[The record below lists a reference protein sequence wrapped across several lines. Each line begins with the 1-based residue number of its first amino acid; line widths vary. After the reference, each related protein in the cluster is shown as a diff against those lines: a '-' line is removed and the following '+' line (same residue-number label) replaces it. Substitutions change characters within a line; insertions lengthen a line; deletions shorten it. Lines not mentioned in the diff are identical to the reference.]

1 VEGSV
6 RISKREMT
14 RLVSLEESVD
24 ISFWFRANDYCIY
37 RGHIHPYHSGE
48 IAPKRSVPL
57 AHTELFLNFAQLGAG
72 GDLSDDRIPLSDDR
86 ILNWV
91 RENGLLRRK
100 NPEYDRRAEDGEL
113 NQAPMS
119 LDDFRFEVRQAY
131 RALRLFEQ
139 IRSRDYEALRER
151 IGRERIYETNSSGF
165 YGGKGSETARAWITL
180 DGKRTRLHV
189 LADEEPSDVNVNE
202 WATSAL
208 EYLVEQKLSRVRAA
222 FVHNTRHESPLSTI
236 LGEVPYRPQI
246 TLRCPDL
253 DSALWFQFAALI
265 EDKKRLQYCEVCG
278 RLFTYRS
285 SKKKT
290 CSDRCRKAK
299 SRRKLEGSA

>member
-1 VEGSV
+1 MS
-6 RISKREMT
+6 ISKREMS
-14 RLVSLEESVD
+14 RLLSLEESVD
-24 ISFWFRANDYCIY
+24 ISLWFKATDYRIDQGQIY
-37 RGHIHPYHSGE
+37 PYHSGE
-48 IAPKRSVPL
+48 NPL
-57 AHTELFLNFAQLGAG
+57 KLTLPLSHPELFLDFARLGAG
-72 GDLSDDRIPLSDDR
+72 GDLSADRIPLSDEQIR
-86 ILNWV
+86 KWV
-91 RENGLLRRK
+91 REHGLLRRK
-100 NPEYDRRAEDGEL
+100 NPEYDWRAEDGEP

-131 RALRLFEQ
+131 RALRLLEQ
-139 IRSRDYEALRER
+139 IRSGDYEALRER
-151 IGRERIYETNSSGF
+151 IGLERIYETNSSGY
-165 YGGKGSETARAWITL
+165 YGGKSAETARAWITL
-180 DGKRTRLHV
+180 DGKQTPLDV
-189 LADEEPSDVNVNE
+189 LADEEQSDVNVNE

-208 EYLVEQKLSRVRAA
+208 EYLVEQKLSRMRAA

-253 DSALWFQFAALI
+253 ESALWFQFAALI
-265 EDKKRLQYCEVCG
+265 EDKKRWKYCEVCG

-299 SRRKLEGSA
+299 SRRKLESSA